1 MARNRDNVF
10 ECTDMSTHELLLQ
23 CASTIKKAM
32 LFWYTMDITIIS
44 SKCNLFLSEL
54 LTLRVRVASSFRFS
68 VLSPLLYLSS
78 FSVLWPVW
86 SVSLD
91 CSLLMTPSVFSSDY
105 WKIQMYIYEKYF
117 VNTLRKLTIILIIL
131 AYIKIKYN
139 TISISNQSA
148 DSVNR
153 TTSVV

>member
-1 MARNRDNVF
+1 
-10 ECTDMSTHELLLQ
+10 
-23 CASTIKKAM
+23 
-32 LFWYTMDITIIS
+32 MDITIIS
-44 SKCNLFLSEL
+44 SKCNLFLFEL
-54 LTLRVRVASSFRFS
+54 LTLRVRVTSSFRFS
-68 VLSPLLYLSS
+68 VLSLLLYLSS

-153 TTSVV
+153 TTSVVNGNRPLHKGGRSWW